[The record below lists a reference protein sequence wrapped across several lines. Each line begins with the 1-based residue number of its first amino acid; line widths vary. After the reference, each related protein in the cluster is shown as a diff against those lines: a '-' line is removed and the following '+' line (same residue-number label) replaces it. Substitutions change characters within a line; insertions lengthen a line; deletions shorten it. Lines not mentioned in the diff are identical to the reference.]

1 MFATE
6 KMNKNKNKISMV
18 PGIRRGPWIKQ
29 SYRSQQISVDPGEVG
44 GAVEEQLTAGIE
56 YIHVLECLELMY
68 PIFGRETPPHI
79 RQYDIHLYSE
89 PFRAFQSLSEPTSQ
103 AAGFLLP
110 AGGPWMTA
118 DVLVV
123 QVHVLYGVH
132 NKGSASTTALGIEVD
147 HSGSCRSG
155 IRSTGVESARE
166 VSVEF
171 AGQSFSQSAPP
182 AGQPWKIID
191 ARNETELPQPKRQPE
206 RRHFSSH

>member
-6 KMNKNKNKISMV
+6 KMNKNKNKISIV

-29 SYRSQQISVDPGEVG
+29 SYRSQQISVDPREV
-44 GAVEEQLTAGIE
+44 ADIAQFQSEN
-56 YIHVLECLELMY
+56 
-68 PIFGRETPPHI
+68 TPYI
-79 RQYDIHLYSE
+79 RQYDIYHYSE
-89 PFRAFQSLSEPTSQ
+89 PLTATSQ

-110 AGGPWMTA
+110 AGGTWMAA

-123 QVHVLYGVH
+123 QAHVLYSVH
-132 NKGSASTTALGIEVD
+132 NKGSASTTALGIEAD

-171 AGQSFSQSAPP
+171 AGQSFSQPAPP
-182 AGQPWKIID
+182 AGQHRRQERDRVITAQAPIRAPPLLIALTIVVRAKCCYFSRRESTDECPPLIEGID
-191 ARNETELPQPKRQPE
+191 
-206 RRHFSSH
+206 